1 MSDMV
6 LVTGGTG
13 KTGKALIAQLQEK
26 RIPYR
31 VASRSGPRPFDWE
44 RPATWDVALEGIA
57 AIYLVAPSAVNDAF
71 SRMIEFLEL
80 AKRKGVSRFVLL
92 SMAFLPAGGPGH
104 GQVHAWLRD
113 NSSDWAV
120 LGPSAFMQNFSE
132 GPYLASIRNEDT
144 IYSNT
149 GAGRVSFIDAFD
161 IAAAAVAVL
170 AAPEAGNRDYVLTG
184 DETISYDRVA
194 EIISEVCG
202 RRIVHTR
209 ISTEEM
215 AKRFIERGIPEATAK
230 LLASG
235 YATIADG
242 LADWTMDTVRTLTG
256 KPPKTFEEFAKA
268 HADVWARGRQADAS
282 SA

>member
-1 MSDMV
+1 MV
-6 LVTGGTG
+6 LVTGATG
-13 KTGKALIAQLQEK
+13 KTGRALIALLQEK
-26 RIPYR
+26 GVPHRA
-31 VASRSGPRPFDWE
+31 ASRNGARPFDWE
-44 RPATWDVALEGIA
+44 RPATWDAALEGIA
-57 AIYLVAPSAVNDAF
+57 SIYLVAPSAANDPF

-80 AKRKGVSRFVLL
+80 AKKKGVSRFVLL

-132 GPYLASIRNEDT
+132 GPYLASIRNEDA

-161 IAAAAVAVL
+161 IASAALTVL
-170 AAPEAGNRDYVLTG
+170 TAPEAGNRDYVLTG

-202 RRIVHTR
+202 RRIVHGR

-215 AKRFIERGIPEATAK
+215 AERFVERGIPEATAK

-242 LADWTMDTVRTLTG
+242 LADWTTDTVGTLTG
-256 KPPKTFEEFAKA
+256 RPPKTFEEFAKA
-268 HADVWARGRQADAS
+268 HAEVWARGRPAETS
-282 SA
+282 